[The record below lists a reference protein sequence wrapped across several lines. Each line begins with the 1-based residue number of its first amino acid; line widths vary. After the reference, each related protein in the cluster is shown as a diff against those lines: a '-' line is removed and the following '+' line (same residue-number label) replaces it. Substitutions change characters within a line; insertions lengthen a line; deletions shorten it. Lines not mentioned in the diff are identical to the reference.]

1 MCTGYIIPLVCCV
14 QTLQSCG
21 VLQDT
26 TYRFGAT
33 SLVISHS
40 SWRALQ
46 VWEYSFSFSQI
57 FYAKFAKN
65 IKMFS
70 AIRSL
75 KKMSPVV
82 QAVRTMAGAGTYPF
96 LKLILDVWR
105 SPQLWAVLSLMSEC
119 TLWGERGGGER
130 RWNCLFLLP
139 VANPLVALLY
149 NLRGV
154 AMYKRWGTAP
164 DSALAV
170 ACSSRTTTAET
181 STLLF
186 SCAAEVRHGDHFLT
200 LVLESNTTLHPFS
213 GVGVQHSIIVAYELW
228 SFFVE
233 VQSSKANQ
241 SALDMATFS

>member
-14 QTLQSCG
+14 QTLQGCG

-46 VWEYSFSFSQI
+46 VWEYIILLFLN
-57 FYAKFAKN
+57 FYAKLVKN

-119 TLWGERGGGER
+119 TFSGGERGGER
-130 RWNCLFLLP
+130 
-139 VANPLVALLY
+139 
-149 NLRGV
+149 GDE
-154 AMYKRWGTAP
+154 T
-164 DSALAV
+164 
-170 ACSSRTTTAET
+170 ACSCCPLQTH
-181 STLLF
+181 LLL
-186 SCAAEVRHGDHFLT
+186 CC
-200 LVLESNTTLHPFS
+200 
-213 GVGVQHSIIVAYELW
+213 IISE
-228 SFFVE
+228 
-233 VQSSKANQ
+233 
-241 SALDMATFS
+241 AL